1 MLRDLDIERLRVLDP
16 TEWERLQA
24 EYHDRIFG
32 YVKRQVNDTDTA
44 ADLVQETFLGAVRG
58 IRNFDTQYNIEQFL
72 MGIARNKVID
82 HLRRR
87 RPEIT
92 IGEKEDESTGFFGA
106 MPGDTPTSPRQAE
119 AREKVMRQRGALVT
133 CLQELAHELWEKR
146 DYKRLMAIEMCFLKD
161 WKHRPIADRIGI
173 DDEKAI
179 AGIKFRAIRDLQ
191 VRLRKRDPR
200 KTLFSGLWE
209 SV

>member
-72 MGIARNKVID
+72 MGIARRGIPPRAPARPRPA
-82 HLRRR
+82 RR
-87 RPEIT
+87 
-92 IGEKEDESTGFFGA
+92 
-106 MPGDTPTSPRQAE
+106 
-119 AREKVMRQRGALVT
+119 
-133 CLQELAHELWEKR
+133 
-146 DYKRLMAIEMCFLKD
+146 
-161 WKHRPIADRIGI
+161 
-173 DDEKAI
+173 
-179 AGIKFRAIRDLQ
+179 
-191 VRLRKRDPR
+191 
-200 KTLFSGLWE
+200 
-209 SV
+209 

>member
-1 MLRDLDIERLRVLDP
+1 
-16 TEWERLQA
+16 
-24 EYHDRIFG
+24 
-32 YVKRQVNDTDTA
+32 
-44 ADLVQETFLGAVRG
+44 
-58 IRNFDTQYNIEQFL
+58 
-72 MGIARNKVID
+72 
-82 HLRRR
+82 
-87 RPEIT
+87 
-92 IGEKEDESTGFFGA
+92 
-106 MPGDTPTSPRQAE
+106 
-119 AREKVMRQRGALVT
+119 MRQRGALVT

-161 WKHRPIADRIGI
+161 WKHRRIADRIGI